1 MVKNR
6 ALNSSEEA
14 SARGAG
20 NGPARIPPPS
30 LANPIPAGR
39 LRGRRGR
46 LNGNAVLDESGLSEA
61 RRRRRPVGQEPCV
74 QGDRAW
80 RAGAHGE
87 AHSPRARGAAHS
99 HGFPGPAAPR
109 QQGLVLTVSPQPTLR
124 AVCKYT
130 CTSRKDASA
139 IPPPAWRPRRCF
151 ALGPAL
157 RSNRKD
163 KRAMGPPQPA
173 VISTSHDPGRGNPRG
188 QGELLR
194 GLLAGQPEGV
204 ERPRWRCPRPRSCG
218 GVLGGWRGG
227 SWPVGAQEAAEW
239 QSRVRACASPCRLPD
254 TAQLTADT

>member
-1 MVKNR
+1 MGTLSLMKVGSLK
-6 ALNSSEEA
+6 LE
-14 SARGAG
+14 GAG
-20 NGPARIPPPS
+20 APWARS
-30 LANPIPAGR
+30 RACRATGHGALGR
-39 LRGRRGR
+39 TGRRTARGRRE
-46 LNGNAVLDESGLSEA
+46 LL
-61 RRRRRPVGQEPCV
+61 
-74 QGDRAW
+74 RAT
-80 RAGAHGE
+80 
-87 AHSPRARGAAHS
+87 SAAHS

-109 QQGLVLTVSPQPTLR
+109 QQGLVLTVSRQPTFR

-163 KRAMGPPQPA
+163 KRAMGPQQPA

-188 QGELLR
+188 QVELLR
-194 GLLAGQPEGV
+194 GLLAGQPAGV

-218 GVLGGWRGG
+218 GVLGEWRGG

-239 QSRVRACASPCRLPD
+239 QSRVRASASPSPLPD
-254 TAQLTADT
+254 TAQPTADT